1 MALGAK
7 AADVRSMVVRQ
18 GMTLSLIGVVV
29 GASAAFGLAR
39 FMSSFLFGV
48 KPWDPAVFIAVPVLL
63 TLTALIAVVIPAAR
77 ATRIDPMAALRY
89 E

>member
-1 MALGAK
+1 MAYSVQQRAQEIGIRMALGAK

-39 FMSSFLFGV
+39 F
-48 KPWDPAVFIAVPVLL
+48 I
-63 TLTALIAVVIPAAR
+63 R
-77 ATRIDPMAALRY
+77 AFCFVSADLRQPQKRRF
-89 E
+89 